1 MKQRDTTVLM
11 GMLTMLSFAMG
22 HATLSVK
29 DFWNEPVIVWM
40 AIVLPTGKNFVF
52 THCINIDTPL
62 TFRDHPLI
70 GNTSGEILPLYLMW
84 FLVGFSLSW
93 DAPF

>member
-1 MKQRDTTVLM
+1 MKQRDTTVLI

-40 AIVLPTGKNFVF
+40 AIVLPTGKNF
-52 THCINIDTPL
+52 
-62 TFRDHPLI
+62 
-70 GNTSGEILPLYLMW
+70 
-84 FLVGFSLSW
+84 FS
-93 DAPF
+93 FE